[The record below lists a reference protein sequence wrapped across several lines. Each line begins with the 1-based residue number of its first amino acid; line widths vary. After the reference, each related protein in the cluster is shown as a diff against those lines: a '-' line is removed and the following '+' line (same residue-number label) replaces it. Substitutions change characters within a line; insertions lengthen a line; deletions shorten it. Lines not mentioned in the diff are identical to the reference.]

1 MGAHVADSGIQQLP
15 PLLGADDP
23 AVFTI
28 HNPQGR
34 SPFLLLADHAGQRV
48 PQSLDML
55 GLPQA
60 ELDRHIGWD
69 IGIAGTTRALSQ
81 RLDAWAIEQTYSRL
95 LIDCNRPLVSPTLI
109 PETSD
114 GTPVPANLGLGPQ
127 QRQQRIDAIHAP
139 YHARIDSELDRRRDA
154 GVPTLLVMM
163 HSFTPAMNGVQR
175 PWHAGVL
182 YHQDTRF
189 AHALLQALRAEGDL
203 EVGDNQPYS
212 VNSSSDYAVPVHGE
226 GRGLVHVELE
236 IRQDLIAD
244 AAGQQAWA
252 ERLER
257 IFRGLQPELLA
268 MQQARSGV

>member
-1 MGAHVADSGIQQLP
+1 MADTRAHALP
-15 PLLGADDP
+15 ALLDAHDP
-23 AVFTI
+23 TVYTI
-28 HNPQGR
+28 HQPQG
-34 SPFLLLADHAGQRV
+34 SSDFLLLADHAGQQI
-48 PQSLDML
+48 PCSLAAL

-69 IGIAGTTRALSQ
+69 IGIAGTTRALAR

-95 LIDCNRPLVSPTLI
+95 LIDCNRPLASPTLI

-114 GTPVPANLGLGPQ
+114 GTVVPGNMALTAA

-139 YHARIDSELDRRRDA
+139 YHARINAELDARRDA
-154 GVPTLLVMM
+154 ARPTLLVMM
-163 HSFTPAMNGVQR
+163 HSFTPVMNGVQR

-189 AHALLQALRAEGDL
+189 AQPLLRALGAEGDL
-203 EVGDNQPYS
+203 VVGDNQPYS
-212 VNSSSDYAVPVHGE
+212 VTPTSDYAVPVHGE

-244 AAGQQAWA
+244 EAGQQAWA
-252 ERLER
+252 ERLAR
-257 IFRGLQPELLA
+257 IFSRLQAELLH
-268 MQQARSGV
+268 R